1 MLPLKKRVYKEREN
15 QKRIK
20 NWGQGTL
27 SRNFVTKNKRKEEFG
42 SRVKRQMIK
51 ITACL
56 YDLEMPEWKNWFGQG
71 KNACRNR
78 GTEFTVQL
86 GDSTETWLG
95 IAHLGEQ
102 MDEGLKHDHLEVLRC
117 HWKPR
122 GHESKAQEANALQ
135 LSAIANYEEE
145 PTSEDSYFLNL
156 LQYLNNPINYLP
168 LLKAFRRFLR
178 PKLKL

>member
-1 MLPLKKRVYKEREN
+1 MLHLKKRVYKEREN

-20 NWGQGTL
+20 NWSQGTL
-27 SRNFVTKNKRKEEFG
+27 SRNFVTKNKRKGEFG
-42 SRVKRQMIK
+42 SRVKRKMIK

-56 YDLEMPEWKNWFGQG
+56 YDLVMPELNNWFGQG
-71 KNACRNR
+71 KNAWSNR
-78 GTEFTVQL
+78 GTESTVQL
-86 GDSTETWLG
+86 RDSTETWLG
-95 IAHLGEQ
+95 IAHLREQ

-145 PTSEDSYFLNL
+145 ATSEDSYFLNL

-168 LLKAFRRFLR
+168 KHSGVS
-178 PKLKL
+178 

>member
-1 MLPLKKRVYKEREN
+1 MLHLKKRVYKEREN

-20 NWGQGTL
+20 NWSQGTL
-27 SRNFVTKNKRKEEFG
+27 SRNFVTKNKRKGEFG

-56 YDLEMPEWKNWFGQG
+56 YDLGMTEWKNWFGQG
-71 KNACRNR
+71 KNAWSNR

-95 IAHLGEQ
+95 IAHLREQ
-102 MDEGLKHDHLEVLRC
+102 MDEGLTHDNLEMLRC

-122 GHESKAQEANALQ
+122 GHERKTSPGGASGKQGVMKAKPRRPMLSKYLQ
-135 LSAIANYEEE
+135 LPTMRKNPHQRIAIFKIF
-145 PTSEDSYFLNL
+145 SS
-156 LQYLNNPINYLP
+156 I
-168 LLKAFRRFLR
+168 
-178 PKLKL
+178 